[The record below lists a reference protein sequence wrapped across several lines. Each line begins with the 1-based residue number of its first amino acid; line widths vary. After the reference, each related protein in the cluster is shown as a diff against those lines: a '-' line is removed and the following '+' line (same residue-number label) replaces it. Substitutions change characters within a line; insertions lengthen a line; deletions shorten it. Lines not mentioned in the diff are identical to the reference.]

1 MMRRKYPW
9 FLPFLL
15 ALGTAAP
22 AADVRV
28 DLKSEAAMAVSVP
41 LGTDNGVTRESDF
54 SVLLP
59 GGAAVHL
66 YPFELYRNMFW
77 SQPLPA
83 GTFSRIAEG
92 NPVVPARLG
101 KEDHEELRKKGEK
114 RKAELVAAQEEARRE
129 AARKEAAALQQQLER
144 LEAHRDDLSRRI
156 TPAEQAFLAEES
168 KYYAAWNAFD
178 AGTDQSLQNIMEY
191 LTQRDEVLERRNALS
206 ARRPSS
212 STEVGRLDA
221 QIRRLDSQ
229 IAAER
234 DNIRIARDG
243 RRAARSSFLARRQAW
258 EQLAAERKQVAGEI
272 RSVEQRIR
280 EISKPR

>member
-1 MMRRKYPW
+1 MRRKIPW
-9 FLPFLL
+9 FLPLLL

-22 AADVRV
+22 AAEVRV
-28 DLKSEAAMAVSVP
+28 DLKSEAAVAVSVP
-41 LGTDNGVTRESDF
+41 LGTDNGVTKESDF

-59 GGAAVHL
+59 GGATVHL

-92 NPVVPARLG
+92 SPVFPATLG
-101 KEDHEELRKKGEK
+101 KGDHEELRKKGEE

-129 AARKEAAALQQQLER
+129 AARREAAALGQQLSR
-144 LEAHRDDLSRRI
+144 LEALRDDLSRRI
-156 TPAEQAFLAEES
+156 AAAEQAFLAEES
-168 KYYAAWNAFD
+168 RYYSAWNAYD

-191 LTQRDEVLERRNALS
+191 LAQRDEILERRNAPS
-206 ARRPSS
+206 ARRPSTS
-212 STEVGRLDA
+212 AEVGRLDG

-234 DNIRIARDG
+234 ENIRIARDG
-243 RRAARSSFLARRQAW
+243 RRSTRASFLARRQAW
-258 EQLAAERKQVAGEI
+258 EQLVAERKQVTGEI

-280 EISKPR
+280 EIPKPR